1 MMKFVQNK
9 GRKGG
14 GEQLQIIIF
23 FLIVQ
28 LAMFLL
34 LQQLPWAITST
45 YCATNQQPPLA

>member
-1 MMKFVQNK
+1 MMKFVQNE
-9 GRKGG
+9 GREGTTTNHH
-14 GEQLQIIIF
+14 F